1 MVHGMS
7 ADWTAAHKLQL
18 LLMMMLMHWMRR
30 GRMRRVRQLLGA
42 AEGMT
47 PRTLGH
53 ITLKCLVLYAVAG
66 DTGGTAASRR
76 CGMRL
81 HIPCLGAEA
90 TQDARAE
97 TRRLLQTATVA
108 RLAIANIA
116 RLLQYNMAIVRSAI
130 VDFQH
135 SGERMRPD
143 QVNDGDQHA
152 GNKAKNA

>member
-18 LLMMMLMHWMRR
+18 LLMVMLVHWMRR
-30 GRMRRVRQLLGA
+30 RRMRCVRQLLGT

-53 ITLKCLVLYAVAG
+53 IALKCLVLYAVAR
-66 DTGGTAASRR
+66 DAGGTATSRG

-81 HIPCLGAEA
+81 HIARLGAEA
-90 TQDARAE
+90 TQDARAQ
-97 TRRLLQTATVA
+97 TRRLLETTTVA

-116 RLLQYNMAIVRSAI
+116 RLLQYDMAIVRCAI

-135 SGERMRPD
+135 GGERVRPD
-143 QVNDGDQHA
+143 QINDGDQHA
-152 GNKAKNA
+152 GNKAENA